1 VGIGKAFLIVVA
13 KFGQV
18 MFQSGILMNWKLGFV
33 LFFCPKLE
41 TGVCQLSEKYTGAS
55 PVLQT

>member
-1 VGIGKAFLIVVA
+1 VGIGKAILIVVA

-41 TGVCQLSEKYTGAS
+41 TGV
-55 PVLQT
+55 